1 MALDYLLLTGAGFS
15 KNWGGWLAADLWSVI
30 LSHPFIQNNET
41 LKKVVWNNRDSGFE
55 TIFDDKSLNDKNKK
69 TFQDV
74 VKDSFI
80 DMHGSLI
87 VRDNMMQNL
96 MIRKFIGEIFI
107 KFNGYFTLNQDLF
120 FEQLYNL
127 PHDLDKWYYPYIDN
141 IQTMRDVLS
150 EEGDGKQI
158 RGFIPKL
165 DRQKLER
172 ITLRVG
178 KDLSYKTS
186 LKPYYKLHGSLNF
199 KSDDGKDVMIIGSS
213 KASQI
218 NGHKLIEKYF
228 DDFSTILNK
237 AKKLMI
243 IGYSFKDNHVNQIIF
258 DAVENSDLKLWIIGK
273 SDLNSLIRD
282 CAKEDSEYKE
292 IIKKGLITHDG
303 KIPIYSGHD
312 GSLIKRGTV
321 LTHAGFEELQLENF
335 LKKYENY
342 FRKSLI
348 NISNNGLDIFD
359 KNILE
364 IDRVKKYFFDEV
376 I

>member
-30 LSHPFIQNNET
+30 LSHPFIQNNEN
-41 LKKVVWNNRDSGFE
+41 LKKAVWNNRDSGFE
-55 TIFDDKSLNDKNKK
+55 TIFDDKSLNNKNKK
-69 TFQDV
+69 IFQDV
-74 VKDSFI
+74 VTDSFI
-80 DMHGSLI
+80 DMHRALEINSTF
-87 VRDNMMQNL
+87 MQNL
-96 MIRKFIGEIFI
+96 TIRNFIGQVFT
-107 KFNGYFTLNQDLF
+107 KFDGYFSLNQDLF

-127 PHDLDKWYYPYIDN
+127 PYDLDKWYYPYIDN

-150 EEGDGKQI
+150 EEGDGKKF
-158 RGFIPKL
+158 RGFIPNL
-165 DRQKLER
+165 DKQKLEK
-172 ITLRVG
+172 ITLKVG

-228 DDFSTILNK
+228 DDFSTILKK

-258 DAVENSDLKLWIIGK
+258 DAVENNNLKLWIIGK

-282 CAKEDSEYKE
+282 CAKEDGEYKK
-292 IIKKGLITHDG
+292 IIKKGLGT
-303 KIPIYSGHD
+303 YSGKAISD
-312 GSLIKRGTV
+312 QGIITCDKAVMSY
-321 LTHAGFEELQLENF
+321 AGFDEDA
-335 LKKYENY
+335 LKDFFRKYENY
-342 FRKSLI
+342 FKKSLI

-364 IDRVKKYFFDEV
+364 IDRVKKYFFDEPA